1 MDVDEER
8 MEVFEL
14 EKHPYYIGV
23 QFHPEYLSRPFAPSP
38 PFLGLILAS
47 KNKLKS
53 YFAKGCRLSPREHSD
68 FDDSEDDMLDISTKQ
83 LEVTQIH
90 ESDSSSAYS
99 SSSVM

>member
-1 MDVDEER
+1 
-8 MEVFEL
+8 MEILEL

-38 PFLGLILAS
+38 PFLGLILAARD
-47 KNKLKS
+47 KLKS
-53 YFAKGCRLSPREHSD
+53 YLAKGCRLSPRDQSD
-68 FDDSEDDMLDISTKQ
+68 FDDSDDDDNTLDITAKQ
-83 LEVTQIH
+83 LEMTQIN